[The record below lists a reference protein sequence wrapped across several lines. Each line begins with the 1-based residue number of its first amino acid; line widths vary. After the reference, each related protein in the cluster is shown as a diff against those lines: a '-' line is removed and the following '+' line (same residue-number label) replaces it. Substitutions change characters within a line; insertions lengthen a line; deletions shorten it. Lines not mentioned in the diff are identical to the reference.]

1 MSLPGKNMP
10 YCCLQLLLRLTL
22 FGPIFK
28 AILLFLKIGRTPT
41 ISSKELKYK
50 IICFIR
56 EEKKKKKKSWNI
68 IYSKASSTETLLF
81 SSWLTVLIFRCLV
94 VQLCLTLCD
103 PMDCTPPGSTVHGDS
118 PSMGILQA
126 RILEWTAMPSSGI
139 FPTQGSNPGLPTLQQ
154 DSWPSEPPWSTF
166 TLALLIFFVNTGWQ
180 RKRLW
185 HMQWG
190 TVVSTV
196 NSLPSLKQPK

>member
-1 MSLPGKNMP
+1 MP

-28 AILLFLKIGRTPT
+28 AILLFLKTGRTPT

-56 EEKKKKKKSWNI
+56 EEKKKKSWNI

-81 SSWLTVLIFRCLV
+81 STWLTVLIFMCLV

-103 PMDCTPPGSTVHGDS
+103 PMDCTPPGSSVHRDS
-118 PSMGILQA
+118 PSK
-126 RILEWTAMPSSGI
+126 
-139 FPTQGSNPGLPTLQQ
+139 
-154 DSWPSEPPWSTF
+154 
-166 TLALLIFFVNTGWQ
+166 NTGVGCHAPFRDLPNQ
-180 RKRLW
+180 GIKPRSPHIAGGFLTIRATMKHIYTGITNILW
-185 HMQWG
+185 
-190 TVVSTV
+190 
-196 NSLPSLKQPK
+196 